1 MPDKKSDS
9 PADTSS
15 TTDNNQTGDQTT
27 HNDTETASM
36 YDRGTPEALRR
47 AIDKL
52 QGTHKE
58 PNALPESSTNHY
70 SIIHPTTSALK
81 KDDNADSPSE
91 DLPSTE
97 TDEAHPDDTTD
108 TTDTDE
114 STREL
119 HINVSASEAG
129 ADEAAILN
137 SWDSP
142 AADDTDSDVPDAES
156 DITASTDEANDLVPA
171 AAANMEQPEKQLQQ
185 ADHTP
190 WTLQQ
195 FFNGE
200 IDLDVEL
207 SKRFPN
213 MPMMTSVKF
222 RNLGNKKGRRVAT
235 TTTQDGSSSLVID
248 ADMETKAIQLSFT
261 YGSMMTLRYSL
272 INLNDI
278 DRSRWLELMNRD
290 QGGLAFLWGPSRW
303 QDDYLI
309 CIGRKYFTNLY
320 AFSPNQFESA
330 VRMSP
335 GVISDLLEWL
345 DDIWHTEPD
354 DDSDDDD
361 TQLLTW

>member
-1 MPDKKSDS
+1 MPDKNPDTSTDAPEAPKTPAGSSDS
-9 PADTSS
+9 SNAQTDSDAS
-15 TTDNNQTGDQTT
+15 TTLNLYDQ
-27 HNDTETASM
+27 
-36 YDRGTPEALRR
+36 GTPEALRR

-52 QGTHKE
+52 QGVH
-58 PNALPESSTNHY
+58 PGADALPDKPAPETLMPAS
-70 SIIHPTTSALK
+70 TSALK
-81 KDDNADSPSE
+81 DDQFDNNEDS
-91 DLPSTE
+91 
-97 TDEAHPDDTTD
+97 
-108 TTDTDE
+108 DE
-114 STREL
+114 STRPTDDGSTREL
-119 HINVSASEAG
+119 DISASASEAS
-129 ADEAAILN
+129 DEASVLS
-137 SWDSP
+137 SWDETRT
-142 AADDTDSDVPDAES
+142 DTDTDTPPDDES
-156 DITASTDEANDLVPA
+156 ASRTEIVPA
-171 AAANMEQPEKQLQQ
+171 AAANLEDPQKQLSRAEQ
-185 ADHTP
+185 TP

-222 RNLGNKKGRRVAT
+222 RTLGEKSGRRVAT
-235 TTTQDGSSSLVID
+235 TKTQDGSSSLVID
-248 ADMETKAIQLSFT
+248 ADTNTRAIQLSFT

-330 VRMSP
+330 VRLSP
-335 GVISDLLEWL
+335 SVIDEVLKWL
-345 DDIWHTEPD
+345 DDIWHSDPD
-354 DDSDDDD
+354 PNDSSDDD

>member
-1 MPDKKSDS
+1 MSDKNS
-9 PADTSS
+9 DTS
-15 TTDNNQTGDQTT
+15 TDTPQHTAAEDG
-27 HNDTETASM
+27 HNDTPQPDHDASAEM
-36 YDRGTPEALRR
+36 NLYDRGTPDALRR

-52 QGTHKE
+52 QGVHPGAE
-58 PNALPESSTNHY
+58 ALPERPVSAIMRPS
-70 SIIHPTTSALK
+70 TSALEDE
-81 KDDNADSPSE
+81 DDTPATSEADIAPADSTSTAADD
-91 DLPSTE
+91 DLDKTG
-97 TDEAHPDDTTD
+97 
-108 TTDTDE
+108 
-114 STREL
+114 TR
-119 HINVSASEAG
+119 SATASEAPAAG
-129 ADEAAILN
+129 EDDAAILS
-137 SWDSP
+137 SWDDDSADTALSTDSGDTDLIP
-142 AADDTDSDVPDAES
+142 AAS
-156 DITASTDEANDLVPA
+156 
-171 AAANMEQPEKQLQQ
+171 ANMEEPQKQLASAEQ
-185 ADHTP
+185 TP

-222 RNLGNKKGRRVAT
+222 RTLGSKSGRRVAT

-278 DRSRWLELMNRD
+278 DRSRWLELMNRE

-330 VRMSP
+330 VRLSP
-335 GVISDLLEWL
+335 GVISDLLQWL